1 MINTVIFD
9 LDGTLVQTE
18 ILKANSYAQAVVELS
33 SDTIVEKDV
42 MEVFKEVVG
51 RSRRE
56 VAQTILERFHLE
68 EASAKH
74 IPDFQVDKPWQALV
88 QIRLKI
94 YESTLNDPELLKKYR
109 CPYSLALLR
118 RSVENGYQTGLGTM
132 SHCPQANRVL
142 EILNLQQQF
151 DFIATRD
158 DVEYPKPDPE
168 IYFLVAREL
177 RVSPDECLV
186 IEDSLSG
193 IKAALAANM
202 ACIAVTTD
210 FTHKAVDESGLI
222 EDRWIVPDPRKLL
235 ETVEQFF
242 LEKGK
247 NSGK

>member
-1 MINTVIFD
+1 
-9 LDGTLVQTE
+9 
-18 ILKANSYAQAVVELS
+18 VELS
-33 SDTIVEKDV
+33 SHAVTEKEV
-42 MEVFKEVVG
+42 VQVFKEVVG
-51 RSRRE
+51 RSRQE

-68 EASAKH
+68 EASRKH

-94 YESTLNDPELLKKYR
+94 YESTLTDPELLQKYR
-109 CPYSLALLR
+109 CSYNLALLR
-118 RSVENGYQTGLGTM
+118 KSREKGYQTGLATM

-142 EILNLQQQF
+142 EILNLQGQF

-177 RVSPDECLV
+177 GVSPDECLV

-193 IKAALAANM
+193 VKAALAADM
-202 ACIAVTTD
+202 ACIAVTTS
-210 FTHKAVDESGLI
+210 FTHKAVAESGLI
-222 EDRWIVPDPRKLL
+222 ENRWIVSNPRKLL
-235 ETVEQFF
+235 EIVEQFF
-242 LEKGK
+242 WEKGK

>member
-18 ILKANSYAQAVVELS
+18 ILKANSYARAVVELS
-33 SDTIVEKDV
+33 SNAVTEKEV
-42 MEVFKEVVG
+42 VQVFKEVVG
-51 RSRRE
+51 RSRQE

-68 EASAKH
+68 EASGKLIA
-74 IPDFQVDKPWQALV
+74 DFKVDRPWQVLV

-94 YESTLNDPELLKKYR
+94 YESALNDPELLRKYR
-109 CPYSLALLR
+109 CSYSLDLHR
-118 RSVENGYQTGLGTM
+118 RSRENGYKTGLATM

-142 EILNLQQQF
+142 DILKLQGQF

-158 DVEYPKPDPE
+158 DVEHPKPDPE

-177 RVSPDECLV
+177 GVSPDECLV

-193 IKAALAANM
+193 VKAALAADM
-202 ACIAVTTD
+202 ACIAVTTS
-210 FTHKAVDESGLI
+210 FTHKAVAESGLLQ
-222 EDRWIVPDPRKLL
+222 DRWIVPDPCRLL
-235 ETVEQFF
+235 ETTEQLF

-247 NSGK
+247 NIEK